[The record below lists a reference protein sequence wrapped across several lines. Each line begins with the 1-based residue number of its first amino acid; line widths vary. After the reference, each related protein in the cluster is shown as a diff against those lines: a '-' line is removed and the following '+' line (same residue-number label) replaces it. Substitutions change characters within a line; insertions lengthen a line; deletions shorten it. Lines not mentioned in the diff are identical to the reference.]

1 MRRIPI
7 AVAAA
12 IAALSIAA
20 CETAPKQIPEGAGAR
35 EMIQRAQEASD
46 AGKEKTAR
54 AYYEAAKQRFPD
66 DLAIVCACE
75 YEIAFLDYKAGRYE
89 VAAAGFGALLER
101 YGSPDAA
108 FLPQE
113 YKILSERLLKKTNAI
128 LDERKAKAEKKK
140 AKAKASAAPAAA
152 E

>member
-1 MRRIPI
+1 MRKHPV

-12 IAALSIAA
+12 IAAVLFIAS
-20 CETAPKQIPEGAGAR
+20 CETAPKEIPPGATAR

-46 AGKEKTAR
+46 AGKVKTAR
-54 AYYEAAKQRFPD
+54 HYYETAKARFPE

-75 YEIAFLDYKAGRYE
+75 YEIAFLDYKAERYE
-89 VAAAGFGALLER
+89 LAVQGFSALLSR
-101 YGSPDAA
+101 YSSPDAG

-113 YKILSERLLKKTNAI
+113 YKILSERLLKKANAI

-140 AKAKASAAPAAA
+140 AKAKTQ
-152 E
+152 ENG